1 MPLNKLENFIKNS
14 EGRILYVNP
23 NDLDATDGIEN
34 QGNSLTKPFK
44 TLQRALIESA
54 RFSYLKGN
62 DNDITEKTTILLFP
76 GEHLVDNRPGF
87 GIKSVSGTAT
97 VIAPDGSESGAQ
109 NTLSLTLNSN
119 FDLTQEN
126 NILYKFNST
135 EGGVIVPRGTSI
147 VGLDLRKTKIRPKY
161 VPNPTDDNVKQ
172 SAIFR
177 VTGACYFWQFSIF
190 DGNESSLVY
199 TDPTNFGEEN
209 QSKPIFSHHKITCFE
224 YADGV
229 NKLDQFDGLTDLDV
243 YYNKLSNAYNRASIR
258 DIDEKFPTI
267 SGGFAKQR
275 PEFEIVGA
283 FNSDRLQ
290 ITGLISGDGNTAG
303 QVVTVTTAVPHQLS
317 GGTPIKIEGVN
328 DLTYNISTKVQ
339 NVLNDKQFTYLL
351 PFVPPNLKA
360 GPSGGLSVGSAE
372 VSVEV
377 DTVTGASPYIFNIS
391 LRSVLGMQGMKA
403 DGAKATGFRS
413 MVVAQFTGISLQ
425 KDDRAFVKYNPNSRS
440 YDGITYQKQ
449 IGEKLSSEASS
460 LNPSTVYHLDANA
473 VYRDGWK
480 TSHISITN
488 DAVLQIVSV
497 FAIGYHRHFY
507 ADTGG
512 DASITNS
519 NSNFGQFALVAE
531 GFKKESFDK
540 DNKGFIT
547 SIIAPRALTPIET
560 RIELSQIDKTKTLT
574 GGATNFTKLFLL
586 GQNNIKNLP
595 PSIAQGFRIGAR
607 IGEKIYVP
615 GNGEATISMSKKSG
629 SSTATVNVTS
639 QKSYEGVHN
648 DTTQGS
654 ASIVHKIT
662 LSNLDTVGAKHDL
675 NTGESIRIIAESGDL
690 PEGLDPHRTY
700 YAITSEKNS
709 TRADGISLS
718 DYEIQIASSKTNAD
732 RGTPVYV
739 KTVSNPAAGKL
750 KIVSRVC
757 DKSPGEI
764 GHPFQFDST
773 QSNWFIHVQSTSN
786 TINADNLDDNN
797 EDIPYIL
804 RENDGRSLDDK
815 LFKVR
820 YVIPK
825 ELENAR
831 DPNDSFVIQDSS
843 FTNVRSQSDFTR
855 TSITTDDFEYKRNLR
870 FISFIT
876 YNTTTLIAT
885 VRSDSPHNLRIGD
898 QITVKNVSDTINSTA
913 AANKGF
919 NGIFVVTNVINS
931 KTFEYKTVDVLGN
944 AHVVGDVNNTA
955 TETRTTSLPRFEK
968 TDNQHNLF
976 VYRAETLQ
984 PYVEGSSDGVY
995 HLYLLNSANTISEE
1009 FTESKYNQN
1018 VINLYPELDRDNA
1031 NDNPQEATS
1040 FAKRFP
1046 IGDVVTN
1053 DLKKSITRETTNK
1066 LLNSFDFSNKI
1077 VSITN
1082 STNTALLTFERDH
1095 GYKRLVSGTTLTGG
1109 SGHTDGTYYNVK
1121 IFDDASAPNSAV
1133 WKGATATVT
1142 VSGGSVTSYKI
1153 TEGGSAYSSSLS
1165 PLYFDSSLPSDGG
1178 IGGAPSANFTITDA
1192 NIEVVTN
1199 ECVQITGISTGTDHH
1214 TRISD
1219 APATNQLQVHK
1230 ATTES
1235 FLIGQSVIPVGQ
1247 LISLGPVTFA
1257 KGSTE
1262 GLSDDV
1268 TVGKFS
1274 NTAPHN
1280 LLRGQK
1286 FTLRS
1291 ATHEDLG
1298 DYTVFDIVDANTFR
1312 FLVKGDDTSVTTK
1325 FTTSVPSIA
1334 IPNGLTSHDAS
1345 SGKDGENLAIRG
1357 VELYDNTTLVTTAA
1371 VTSAV
1376 DEIPISLLG
1385 GGTTQSEILA
1395 RLPLGS
1401 YIQIDSEIMRVKDET
1416 FGNPT
1421 KLKVIRGALG
1431 TISEDH
1437 DDKSLVK
1444 KIKPLAVELRR
1455 PSILRASGHTFEY
1468 LGYGPGNYSTGLP
1481 QVQLKTLTER
1491 EEFLSQSQENSCGTV
1506 VYTGMNDQGDFYIGN
1521 TKISSD
1527 SGEQVTFDIPVPTV
1541 TGEDPSRLSVVF
1553 DEVIVKDRLLVE
1565 GGSSKQI
1572 LSQFDGPVTFN
1583 GTVRINTDL
1592 TLAEKLTVAKDVS
1605 LNSNTQAN
1613 TSCNGASS
1621 GALTVS
1627 GGISVGKNLSRGNN
1641 SSRALT
1647 VMNGTVKICDTTD
1660 ASGGSQGA
1668 LVVQGG
1674 VTLNGSS
1681 VGLSV
1686 TQGTS
1691 RFYKTVTVGSLGQDV
1706 GFEEGI
1712 MPLADASSLYGK
1724 GQSLGS
1730 KDKAFAEAH
1739 IGRIQIGHYDTQNPG
1754 DNGNQHITTRSGELK
1769 LDSKSGRVEILKHS
1783 TDDELIVTAVTKLK
1797 GNTSITGTL
1806 NVSSSASISG
1816 ALTAGSSSS
1825 THLLNGALNVTGDIT
1840 AFHSSD
1846 MRMKKNIKP
1855 ISSALKRVLS
1865 ISGNTFEWNEQ
1876 SKKNGEDTGVL
1887 AQEIALLNLPGTTTV
1902 RDDGTFAVAYEKLV
1916 PLLIEAI
1923 KELNSKVDALS

>member
-119 FDLTQEN
+119 FDLTQED

-209 QSKPIFSHHKITCFE
+209 QSKPIFSHHKVTCFE

-229 NKLDQFDGLTDLDV
+229 NKLDQFGGLTDLDV

-339 NVLNDKQFTYLL
+339 NVLSDNQFTYLL

-473 VYRDGWK
+473 VYRDDWK
-480 TSHISITN
+480 TSHISIVN

-560 RIELSQIDKTKTLT
+560 RIELSQIDRTKTLT

-675 NTGESIRIIAESGDL
+675 NNGESIRIIAESGDL

-757 DKSPGEI
+757 DKSPGEL

-773 QSNWFIHVQSTSN
+773 QSNWFIHVQNTTN
-786 TINADNLDDNN
+786 TINATNLDVNN

-931 KTFEYKTVDVLGN
+931 KTFEYKTIDVLGN
-944 AHVVGDVNNTA
+944 THVVGNVNNTA
-955 TETRTTSLPRFEK
+955 TTTRTTSLPRFEK

-976 VYRAETLQ
+976 IYRAETLQ
-984 PYVEGSSDGVY
+984 PYVEGSADGVY

-1053 DLKKSITRETTNK
+1053 DLKKSITRETVNK

-1077 VSITN
+1077 VSITD
-1082 STNTALLTFERDH
+1082 STNTSLLTFERDH

-1165 PLYFDSSLPSDGG
+1165 PLYFDSSLPSAGG

-1192 NIEVVTN
+1192 NIELVTN

-1219 APATNQLQVHK
+1219 VPATNQLQVHK
-1230 ATTES
+1230 AATES

-1247 LISLGPVTFA
+1247 FSSVGVMVFSQ
-1257 KGSTE
+1257 GSTE

-1268 TVGKFS
+1268 TVGKIN

-1291 ATHEDLG
+1291 STHEDLG
-1298 DYTVFDIVDANTFR
+1298 DYTVFDIVDANQFR
-1312 FLVKGDDTSVTTK
+1312 FLVKGDVASVGTQLGSAAT
-1325 FTTSVPSIA
+1325 V

-1345 SGKDGENLAIRG
+1345 SDKDGENLAIRG
-1357 VELYDNTTLVTTAA
+1357 VELYDKTTLVTTAA
-1371 VTSAV
+1371 ITSSV

-1583 GTVRINTDL
+1583 GTVRINTPL

-1605 LNSNTQAN
+1605 LNSSTAAN
-1613 TSCNGASS
+1613 VDCSGASS
-1621 GALTVS
+1621 GALTVA
-1627 GGISVGKNLSRGNN
+1627 GGISVGRSLNS
-1641 SSRALT
+1641 SSRAIT
-1647 VMNGTVKICDTTD
+1647 VMKGTVKICDETE
-1660 ASGGSQGA
+1660 ASSSTAGA
-1668 LVVQGG
+1668 LIVQGG
-1674 VTLNGSS
+1674 VTINESNNALNVAGNSYFRSGRFGSS
-1681 VGLSV
+1681 SA
-1686 TQGTS
+1686 GTGTGAEVS
-1691 RFYKTVTVGSLGQDV
+1691 IYPVV
-1706 GFEEGI
+1706 
-1712 MPLADASSLYGK
+1712 DAGASNGT
-1724 GQSLGS
+1724 GVALGS
-1730 KDKAFAEAH
+1730 KTLAFAEAH
-1739 IGRIQIGHYDTQNPG
+1739 IGRIQIGVYDTAQPST
-1754 DNGNQHITTRSGELK
+1754 NGNQHITTRSGELK
-1769 LDSKSGRVEILKHS
+1769 LDSASGRVEILKS
-1783 TDDELIVTAVTKLK
+1783 PTDQLIVTGTTSLN
-1797 GNTSITGTL
+1797 GNTSVTGTL
-1806 NVSSSASISG
+1806 NVSSSATI
-1816 ALTAGSSSS
+1816 SS
-1825 THLLNGALNVTGDIT
+1825 TLTVNSNTTINGELFVTGDIT

-1855 ISSALKRVLS
+1855 ISSALKRVLA